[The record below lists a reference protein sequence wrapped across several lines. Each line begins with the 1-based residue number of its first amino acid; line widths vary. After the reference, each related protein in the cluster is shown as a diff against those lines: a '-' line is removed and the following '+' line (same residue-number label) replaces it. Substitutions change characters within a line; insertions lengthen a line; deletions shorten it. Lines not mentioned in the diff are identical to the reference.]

1 MTEETSV
8 SDKKIALPSKDT
20 GWHVGSP
27 WLYPL
32 ACHIFPRLL
41 TGIGLT
47 LGFALLSN
55 NPSGAHDYWYERD
68 GQDYVLYRGHHHTEH
83 DGDEIVP
90 YDRSIIKNVF
100 CESTDGVV
108 QIIDPPPRYPTRIPG
123 PCASLAVEVD
133 SGYWSQTWTET
144 VNQSKDTVPDVLYS
158 WQALENAKLRNA
170 WLNNH
175 APRPLSSGLEIVL
188 EKNPF
193 VLEVGQKV
201 RLLVMQEGKPR
212 PGVTVAYDGN
222 PRGVTG
228 RDGRINIRIRH
239 AGLQVIVGSVDEP
252 PLDNEKAEKL
262 IRAAAL
268 FFELPEA
275 P

>member
-1 MTEETSV
+1 MSFLT
-8 SDKKIALPSKDT
+8 IR
-20 GWHVGSP
+20 GWHVRSA
-27 WLYPL
+27 WTY
-32 ACHIFPRLL
+32 AIANQIFPLVF

-55 NPSGAHDYWYERD
+55 NPSSAHDYWYERD
-68 GQDYVLYRGHHHTEH
+68 GQNYALYRGHHHTEH

-90 YDRSIIKNVF
+90 YDPSIIKKVY
-100 CESTDGVV
+100 CESTDGIV
-108 QIIDPPPRYPTRIPG
+108 QVIDPPPQYPARIPG

-133 SGYWSQTWTET
+133 SGYWSQTLTET
-144 VNQSKDTVPDVLYS
+144 INQSKDTVPDVLYS
-158 WQALENAKLRNA
+158 WQAIESAKLRNA
-170 WLNNH
+170 WLNKH

-193 VLEVGQKV
+193 ALEVGQKL

-212 PGVTVAYDGN
+212 AGVTVAYDGN

-239 AGLQVIVGSVDEP
+239 PGLQVIVGSVDEP